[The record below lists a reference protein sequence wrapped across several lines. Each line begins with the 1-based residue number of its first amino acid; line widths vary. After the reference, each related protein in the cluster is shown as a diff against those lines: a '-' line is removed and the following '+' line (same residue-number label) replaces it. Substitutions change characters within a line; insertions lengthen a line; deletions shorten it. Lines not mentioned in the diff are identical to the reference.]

1 MKGLKNNTVYA
12 VFEWFY
18 GQLAVKYDSN
28 EAKSVASIIFEQF
41 LHVTSLDLLVHK
53 DRRISE
59 SEITNLYRI
68 IKKLLDDVPVQYI
81 TGKGYF
87 RHLELFVDSNVL
99 IPRPE
104 TEELVQWV
112 LDDHKTLQK
121 NSLKIWDV
129 GTGSGAIALSLASEL
144 PLADVWASDVSREAL
159 TVASK
164 NAGLNSCKVNFFHHN
179 ILIDNLPVQDFDVLV
194 SNPPYIKESEKS
206 LMKNNV
212 LKYEPHLA
220 LFVTDH
226 DALIFYRALGKA
238 ALQALKPA
246 GELYVEINE
255 ALGTETCDLFLSLG
269 FKNIEVRKDIYG
281 KDRFVKAWG
290 FEPQ

>member
-1 MKGLKNNTVYA
+1 MKGLKNNTVHEA
-12 VFEWFY
+12 FGWFCRLI
-18 GQLAVKYDSN
+18 GPMYDAK
-28 EAKSVASIIFEQF
+28 EAKSVALIVFEQF
-41 LHVTSLDLLVHK
+41 LHVTPVDFHTHK

-59 SEITNLYRI
+59 SDIVNLYRI
-68 IKKLLDDVPVQYI
+68 INKLLDDVPVQYI

-112 LDDHKTLQK
+112 LDDYKTVQK

-129 GTGSGAIALSLASEL
+129 GTGSGAIAISLSSEL
-144 PLADVWASDVSREAL
+144 PSADVWASDVSQEGL

-164 NAGLNSCKVNFFHHN
+164 NAGLNTCKINFFHHN
-179 ILIDNLPVQDFDVLV
+179 IIKDKLPANDFDVLV

-206 LMKNNV
+206 LMKDNV

-226 DALIFYRALGKA
+226 DALVFYRALGKA
-238 ALQALKPA
+238 ALQALKPD
-246 GELYVEINE
+246 GMLYVEINE
-255 ALGTETCDLFLSLG
+255 ALGPETGDLFLSLG
-269 FKNIEVRKDIYG
+269 FKNVEVRKDIYG